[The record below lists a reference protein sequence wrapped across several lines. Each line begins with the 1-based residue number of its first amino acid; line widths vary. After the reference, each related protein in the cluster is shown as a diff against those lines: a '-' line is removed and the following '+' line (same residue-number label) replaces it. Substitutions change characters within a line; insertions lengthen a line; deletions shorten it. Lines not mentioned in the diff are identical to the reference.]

1 MKSEEY
7 FETYLKNEGRI
18 EKDLRK
24 LGIYDQDLMSDTMV
38 DLHDWLQ
45 TNEPKK
51 NFVRLFAQFYYI
63 RWLRAM
69 DYARHFDPCDY
80 ETLVR
85 LSDGEQGKDER
96 EYAQRVADKV
106 DAILDFV
113 ETHTFRGE
121 RCPGTARRI
130 FEMWLQGYT
139 YREMEEAIG
148 CNQGNISAYLRR
160 MKKNIKESL
169 VNTSE

>member
-18 EKDLRK
+18 EKDLMK
-24 LGIYDQDLMSDTMV
+24 LGIYDRDLMSDTMV

-51 NFVRLFAQFYYI
+51 NFVGLFAQFYYI
-63 RWLRAM
+63 RWLREM

-85 LSDGEQGKDER
+85 LSDGEQGKDDR
-96 EYAQRVADKV
+96 EHARRVAEQV

-113 ETHTFRGE
+113 KTHTFRGE
-121 RCPGTARRI
+121 RCTGTARRI

-139 YREMEEAIG
+139 YREMAEAVCSDKG
-148 CNQGNISAYLRR
+148 TVRKYLCR
-160 MKKNIKESL
+160 MKKNIKNHL
-169 VNTSE
+169 

>member
-51 NFVRLFAQFYYI
+51 NFVGLFAQFYYI

-69 DYARHFDPCDY
+69 DY
-80 ETLVR
+80 
-85 LSDGEQGKDER
+85 
-96 EYAQRVADKV
+96 QRVADKV

-139 YREMEEAIG
+139 YREMEESIG